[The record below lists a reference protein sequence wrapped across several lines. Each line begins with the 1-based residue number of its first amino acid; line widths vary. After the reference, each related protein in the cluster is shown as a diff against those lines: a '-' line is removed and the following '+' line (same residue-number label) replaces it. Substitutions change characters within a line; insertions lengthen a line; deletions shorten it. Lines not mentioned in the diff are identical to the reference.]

1 MMLRDF
7 QDGCTRWVCQAFGL
21 SKLQDKPERRRRFL
35 EEALELC
42 QSLGM
47 TREEVLR
54 MVEYVYAREAGEP
67 LQELGGTLTTLAS
80 LASGHGMDIQDAG
93 AAGLADAWRRLDEI
107 RVKQRSKPV

>member
-1 MMLRDF
+1 MNLRDF

-21 SKLQDKPERRRRFL
+21 SKLRDQPERRRRFV
-35 EEALELC
+35 EESLELV
-42 QSLGM
+42 QALGM

-54 MVEYVYAREAGEP
+54 MVAYVYDREPGEP

-80 LASGHGMDIQDAG
+80 LASGHGMDLQEAG

-107 RVKQRSKPV
+107 RVKQRNKPT